1 MKNLKYKIILIFSLL
16 IMTVSAII
24 TFYNIYHEKEENERR
39 LSEVYQNVYRTYNET
54 LQDSI
59 RFYHT
64 RAETNLHSPGIIEA
78 FAARDH
84 DKLYTLMRPRWEVM
98 QDENPWLSIMQFH
111 NADGTSLLRLHQPQV
126 YGDNIASKRSM
137 VAYAHKSAQS
147 IAGFEE
153 GRQGLAFRIL
163 IPVFNQGTYI
173 GSIEFGIAA
182 PYFTDKIRR
191 FAGYDSFFFINKNA
205 LGTFGR
211 MGQSV
216 VVGEYVGIN
225 IPSAFRTF
233 VQKYADN
240 HPELQNTI
248 MVHANQTY
256 EINVLQIKNYQALP
270 VGAIMF
276 VRPTSD
282 FKGHI
287 RHMIVA
293 SAIIVIFLI
302 ILIGFLVDRIYSFV
316 ITKMSFQERYSQM
329 ILDSVPSP
337 VIVTDGKYL
346 VAANN
351 SFLAYLHYENVNSFK
366 RDHLCVCEYFE
377 AGDTDEYLMP
387 VHDDQLWTDYMLDH
401 PLKIHKAKITV
412 EGVTT
417 VFEVRISVLKLNDQ
431 RRYVVIF
438 NDISTMQI
446 QTMTDP
452 LTTLANRLHFT
463 MVYQHAVHTARRT
476 EKPLGVVF
484 FDIDH
489 FKKVNDKY
497 GHLIGDAV
505 LKQIASIVHQR
516 VRKSDIIARWGGEE
530 FVLLL
535 PDTEIEEAINI
546 ADILRKAIDAEEFE
560 TVGNVTCS
568 FGVATLE
575 DNEDAEQLLKR
586 ADERLYEAKENGRN
600 KVIY

>member
-1 MKNLKYKIILIFSLL
+1 MKNLKHKIILILSLL
-16 IMTVSAII
+16 VLTVAAVI

-39 LSEVYQNVYRTYNET
+39 MSEAYQHVHRTYNET
-54 LQDSI
+54 LQDTI
-59 RFYHT
+59 RLYHS
-64 RAETNLHSPGIIEA
+64 RAEANLRTRGIIES

-84 DKLYTLMRPRWEVM
+84 DKLYKLIRLDWEVM
-98 QDENPWLSIMQFH
+98 QRENPWLTVMQFH

-147 IAGFEE
+147 VAGFEE

-163 IPVFNQGTYI
+163 VPVFDQGIYI

-191 FAGYDSFFFINKNA
+191 FAGYDSFFFVHKNT
-205 LGTFGR
+205 LGKFGR
-211 MGQSV
+211 MGHSV
-216 VVGEYVGIN
+216 MIDEYIGID
-225 IPSAFRTF
+225 IPPSYRPFI
-233 VQKYADN
+233 QKYGEN
-240 HPELQNTI
+240 YSKIQNGI
-248 MVHANQTY
+248 IVYSGATY
-256 EINVLQIKNYQALP
+256 AVNVLQIKNYRAQS

-276 VRPTSD
+276 VRSTDD
-282 FKGHI
+282 FKGHL

-293 SAIIVIFLI
+293 SFLI
-302 ILIGFLVDRIYSFV
+302 ALLLIFVIAVLVDRAYSL
-316 ITKMSFQERYSQM
+316 ITAKMGFQERYSQM

-337 VIVTDGKYL
+337 VIVTDGEHL
-346 VAANN
+346 VAANS
-351 SFLAYLHYENVNSFK
+351 SFLSYLHYENVTSFK

-377 AGDTDEYLMP
+377 TGDTDEYLMP
-387 VHDDQLWTDYMLDH
+387 MHNDQRWTEYMLEH
-401 PLKIHKAKITV
+401 PLQTHKAKITV

-417 VFEVRISVLKLNDQ
+417 VFEVRISVLKVNDE

-452 LTTLANRLHFT
+452 LTMLANRLHFK
-463 MVYQHAVHTARRT
+463 MVYQHTVNIARRT
-476 EKPLGVVF
+476 EKPLGVIF

-489 FKKVNDKY
+489 FKNVNDQY
-497 GHLIGDAV
+497 GHLQGDMI
-505 LKQIASIVHQR
+505 LKQIASIVRQR
-516 VRKSDIIARWGGEE
+516 TRKSDIIARWGGEE

-535 PDTEIEEAINI
+535 PDTSLDEAINV
-546 ADILRKAIDAEEFE
+546 AEMLRRAIDTEEFE

-568 FGVATLE
+568 FGVAILE
-575 DNEDAEQLLKR
+575 ENEEGEALLKR

-600 KVIY
+600 KVVY

>member
-1 MKNLKYKIILIFSLL
+1 MKNLKHKIILILSLL
-16 IMTVSAII
+16 ILTVASII
-24 TFYNIYHEKEENERR
+24 TFYNLYHEKEENGRR
-39 LSEVYQNVYRTYNET
+39 LSEAYQHVHRTYNET
-54 LQDSI
+54 LEDTI
-59 RFYHT
+59 RLYHS
-64 RAETNLHSPGIIEA
+64 RAEANLRIPGIIES

-84 DKLYTLMRPRWEVM
+84 DKLYDLIRPDWEVL
-98 QDENPWLSIMQFH
+98 QHENPWLTVMQFH

-191 FAGYDSFFFINKNA
+191 FAGYDSFFFVHKNA

-211 MGQSV
+211 MGHSV
-216 VVGEYVGIN
+216 IINEYIGID
-225 IPSAFRTF
+225 IPSSYRPFIR
-233 VQKYADN
+233 KYADN
-240 HPELQNTI
+240 YSKLQNGIIVYTGE
-248 MVHANQTY
+248 TY
-256 EINVLQIKNYQALP
+256 EVNVLQIKDYRARS
-270 VGAIMF
+270 VGVIMF
-276 VRPTSD
+276 VRPTGD
-282 FKGHI
+282 FKGHL

-293 SAIIVIFLI
+293 SALIALLLIFIIA
-302 ILIGFLVDRIYSFV
+302 FLVDRGYSL
-316 ITKMSFQERYSQM
+316 ITAKMSFQERYSQM

-337 VIVTDGKYL
+337 VIVTDGEYL
-346 VAANN
+346 IAANS
-351 SFLAYLHYENVNSFK
+351 SFLEYLHYESVASFK

-377 AGDTDEYLMP
+377 TGDTDEYLMP
-387 VHDDQLWTDYMLDH
+387 VHDDQRWTEYMLEH
-401 PLKIHKAKITV
+401 PLQTHKAKITV

-417 VFEVRISVLKLNDQ
+417 VFEVRISVLKVNEE

-438 NDISTMQI
+438 NDISMMQL

-452 LTTLANRLHFT
+452 LTMLANRLHFK
-463 MVYQHAVHTARRT
+463 MVYQHTVNIAHRT
-476 EKPLGVVF
+476 EKPLGVIF

-489 FKKVNDKY
+489 FKNVNDQY
-497 GHLIGDAV
+497 GHLQGDMI
-505 LKQIASIVHQR
+505 LKQIASIVRQR
-516 VRKSDIIARWGGEE
+516 TRKSDIIARWGGEE

-535 PDTEIEEAINI
+535 PDTSLEESISVAEM
-546 ADILRKAIDAEEFE
+546 LRKAIDTEEFE

-575 DNEDAEQLLKR
+575 ENEEGEELLKR